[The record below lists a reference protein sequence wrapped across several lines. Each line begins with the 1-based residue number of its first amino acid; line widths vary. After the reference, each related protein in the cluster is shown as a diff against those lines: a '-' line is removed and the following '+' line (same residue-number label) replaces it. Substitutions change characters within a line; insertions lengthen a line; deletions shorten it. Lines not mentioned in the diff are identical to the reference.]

1 MPIASQASI
10 SAGMLIYASTVE
22 MLAGDFVMDREI
34 KMSSIK
40 KQATALVS
48 VISGAVV
55 MGILG

>member
-1 MPIASQASI
+1 MSISFQASI

-40 KQATALVS
+40 KQAIALVS
-48 VISGAVV
+48 VVSGAVV